1 MRLIGIIDAP
11 SVLGLFPQG
20 VERMPEALH
29 AQGLAAQLGAVEH
42 EILRPP
48 LHVSGRDP
56 VTGLN
61 NAKAIVE
68 FSETLAG
75 TVEAMLNRGRMPLVV
90 GGDCSIVFGPLL
102 ALARRGEC
110 GLLFLDGHAD
120 FSHPD
125 DDPSGEAASMDL
137 ALATGRG
144 PEGFGP
150 IGGHHPLITD
160 DRVAVLGYRV
170 HTDGTDTCRGV
181 HIDDTPIVA
190 IDLAELRR
198 RGLEQSIDDALAV
211 VTRDELD
218 GFWIH
223 IDVDVL
229 HDDLMPAVDYRYPD
243 GLSWEELA
251 TILSAALA
259 TGRAKGIDITIFNPN
274 LDQDGH
280 LARRLVQL
288 LRDALT

>member
-1 MRLIGIIDAP
+1 MART
-11 SVLGLFPQG
+11 
-20 VERMPEALH
+20 
-29 AQGLAAQLGAVEH
+29 
-42 EILRPP
+42 
-48 LHVSGRDP
+48 P
-56 VTGLN
+56 VG
-61 NAKAIVE
+61 
-68 FSETLAG
+68 
-75 TVEAMLNRGRMPLVV
+75 
-90 GGDCSIVFGPLL
+90 
-102 ALARRGEC
+102 
-110 GLLFLDGHAD
+110 
-120 FSHPD
+120 
-125 DDPSGEAASMDL
+125 
-137 ALATGRG
+137 
-144 PEGFGP
+144 
-150 IGGHHPLITD
+150 
-160 DRVAVLGYRV
+160 
-170 HTDGTDTCRGV
+170 GV
-181 HIDDTPIVA
+181 HIDDTLIVA

-274 LDQDGH
+274 LDQDGN

-288 LRDALT
+288 LHDALT